1 MELELALRHPR
12 SADELRHA
20 ISSAAEETE
29 RLGRLAEDLLLIA
42 RADQGQLPMRAT
54 TVDVP
59 ELLSRAIRGVLC
71 PDGRQLTVDADGVRW
86 LSADPQRLEQAL
98 RNLVDNALRHGAG
111 DVSLTAVTVPTGI
124 ELHVR
129 DRGAGF
135 PADFLPRAFERFSRA
150 DDSRRGGGAGLGLS
164 IVAAVAAAHG
174 GTAGVANPSGG
185 GADVWLTLPHQPPEP
200 TSGVSAS

>member
-1 MELELALRHPR
+1 
-12 SADELRHA
+12 
-20 ISSAAEETE
+20 
-29 RLGRLAEDLLLIA
+29 
-42 RADQGQLPMRAT
+42 
-54 TVDVP
+54 V
-59 ELLSRAIRGVLC
+59 
-71 PDGRQLTVDADGVRW
+71 
-86 LSADPQRLEQAL
+86 
-98 RNLVDNALRHGAG
+98 